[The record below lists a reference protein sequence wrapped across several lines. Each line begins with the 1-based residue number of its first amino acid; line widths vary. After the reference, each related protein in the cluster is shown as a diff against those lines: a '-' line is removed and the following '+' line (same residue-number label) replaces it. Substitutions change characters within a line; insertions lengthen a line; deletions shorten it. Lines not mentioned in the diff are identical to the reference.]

1 MNRRRERQTDNHT
14 GVSFNIYTIWND
26 VRRFIWAIISISISG
41 ALLAFVAKDFSY
53 KPVYRIESTYY
64 ITSRGINND
73 LLSNMST
80 AQNMAARYSQ
90 IFKSETIK
98 NMAAQDVG
106 IPMEDFIISSEV
118 VPETNIV
125 VVRTTAESP
134 ELAYRLMESVIA
146 NYPSLSKYLVTDAII
161 NELTPL
167 KVPTRQTYKVNLVV
181 TMLKGF
187 VLAFGVLSI
196 LAVAYSCLR
205 DTIRSG
211 ADIEHKLDSRL
222 LGEIPYER
230 KNLWLNGNN
239 KRKSILINSQAVSFR
254 YVEAVGKIGRKVIY
268 SMERNKAKTLLV
280 TSCLE
285 NEGKSTVVANLA
297 LAISGQG
304 KKVVIVDFDLKKP
317 AQYKIF
323 DILDKSK
330 ISLENIIEKE
340 GDISSVQIPG
350 TNVNAILNDKK
361 YYNSTELLTTEKMG
375 RILGE
380 LKKGYDFI
388 LLDTP
393 PVPSCADAETIASV
407 TDAYMIVVREHMAL
421 SRQINDVIDILYNCP
436 GHTIGCVFNATHNK
450 ARQTFGGRGYESN
463 YSNDYYG
470 EYYKLR

>member
-1 MNRRRERQTDNHT
+1 MDRRRERQADNHS

-26 VRRFIWAIISISISG
+26 VRRFIWVIFSISISC

-90 IFKSETIK
+90 IFQSETIK
-98 NMAAQDVG
+98 NMASQDVG
-106 IPMEDFIISSEV
+106 IPLEDFIISSEV

-125 VVRTTAESP
+125 VVRTTAKTP
-134 ELAYRLMESVIA
+134 EIAYRLMESVITH
-146 NYPSLSKYLVTDAII
+146 YPTLSKYLVTDAII

-167 KVPTRQTYKVNLVV
+167 NVPSKQTYKVNLKV

-187 VLAFGVLSI
+187 ILAFGVLSI
-196 LAVAYSCLR
+196 LAVAYSCLK

-211 ADIEHKLDSRL
+211 EDIENKLDSRL
-222 LGEIPYER
+222 LGEISYER
-230 KNLWLNGNN
+230 KNLRLNGNN

-254 YVEAVGKIGRKVIY
+254 YVEAVGKICRKVIN
-268 SMERNKAKTLLV
+268 SMDRNKAKTLLV

-323 DILDKSK
+323 DVLDKSK
-330 ISLENIIEKE
+330 INLEDIIEKD
-340 GDISSVQIPG
+340 GAISAVQIPN
-350 TNVNAILNDKK
+350 TKVCAILNDKK
-361 YYNSTELLTTEKMG
+361 YHNSTELLTTERMKK
-375 RILGE
+375 ILGE
-380 LKKGYDFI
+380 LKKEYDYI

-407 TDAYMIVVREHMAL
+407 TDAYMVVVREHMAL
-421 SRQINDVIDILYNCP
+421 AKQINDVIDILYNCP
-436 GHTIGCVFNATHNK
+436 GHIIGCVFNATHNK
-450 ARQTFGGRGYESN
+450 TRQTFGGRGYETN

-470 EYYKLR
+470 DYYKLH